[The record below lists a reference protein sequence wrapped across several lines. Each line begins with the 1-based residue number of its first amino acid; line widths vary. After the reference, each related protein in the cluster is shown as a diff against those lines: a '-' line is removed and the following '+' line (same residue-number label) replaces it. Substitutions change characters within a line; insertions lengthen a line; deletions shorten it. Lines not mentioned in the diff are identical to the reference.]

1 MPVTIPAS
9 YGLSLLTLMSERGHA
24 ESAVLAGSEL
34 TRAQLQDQR
43 AQIGAWQHAVLLN
56 NALRLDGDSGLPYEL
71 ALRSQ
76 VTKHGFVGFGLI
88 SCATLREAIEFSQR
102 YFQARVPV
110 FTSSM
115 SVSGDQV
122 VIELHESAQLGPT
135 RSFVMDLALVELCN
149 LFAKVMGVDPAV
161 SGWASEI
168 WVPYPEPA
176 AYARYQHRL
185 PRFRFKQ
192 AAAQIRFPVHL
203 LDAPIAT
210 ADAGSVQLAIERCE
224 QELAQRAGK
233 PSVSTQVLAR
243 LLCREG
249 RYPDINAMAS
259 QLLMSQRTL
268 KRRLQEE
275 GRSFQTL
282 LDQVRH
288 QDSLRLLA
296 NPDLAIKQ
304 VAQAVGYTDPANF
317 SRAFAK
323 WTGMPPRDW
332 RQENASKHET
342 NGTD

>member
-1 MPVTIPAS
+1 MTATIPAT
-9 YGLSLLTLMSERGHA
+9 YGLSLLTLMLERGHA
-24 ESAVLAGSEL
+24 ESAVLANSEL

-56 NALRLDGDSGLPYEL
+56 NALALEGDSGLPYEL

-76 VTKHGFVGFGLI
+76 VTKHGFVGFGLL

-115 SVSGDQV
+115 SVVGQQV
-122 VIELHESAQLGPT
+122 VIELRETAPFGPL
-135 RSFVMDLALVELCN
+135 RALVMDLALVELCS
-149 LFAKVMGVDPAV
+149 LFAKVLGTEPTV
-161 SGWASEI
+161 SGWTSEI
-168 WVPYPEPA
+168 WVPYPEPP
-176 AYARYQHRL
+176 AYARYKHRL
-185 PRFRFKQ
+185 LPFKFNQ
-192 AAAQIRFPVHL
+192 SAAQIRFPATL

-224 QELAQRAGK
+224 QELVQRAGK
-233 PSVSTQVLAR
+233 PSVSAQVLAR
-243 LLCREG
+243 LLCRDG

-259 QLLMSQRTL
+259 QLLLSERTL

-275 GRSFQTL
+275 GRSFQAL

-296 NPDLAIKQ
+296 NPTLAIKQ
-304 VAQAVGYTDPANF
+304 EAEAVGYTDPANF

-323 WTGMPPRDW
+323 WTGQSPRDW
-332 RQENASKHET
+332 RQSSSKENT
-342 NGTD
+342 